1 MPSATRSIE
10 TLEGCMTERLSEG
23 TVVWITGLS
32 GAGKTT
38 LARTLGPMLKAHGSQ
53 VLLLDGDELRA
64 IFGEAHVSAH
74 SYGRQ
79 ARLEVAMRYARL
91 CQMLSRQGALVVI
104 ATISLFEE
112 VHEWNRA
119 HLSRYFE
126 VYVKTPV
133 DELRRRDPK
142 GIYKRFDSGEISCV
156 AGLDLPVDE
165 PASPDSIVDFVPG
178 QSVTEVARA
187 LLHRLTERKLI

>member
-1 MPSATRSIE
+1 M
-10 TLEGCMTERLSEG
+10 
-23 TVVWITGLS
+23 WITGLS

-38 LARTLGPMLKAHGSQ
+38 LACSLVPMLKANGSP

-64 IFGEAHVSAH
+64 IFGDTHVSAN
-74 SYGRQ
+74 SYERQ

-91 CQMLSRQGALVVI
+91 CRMLSKQGVIVVI

-112 VHEWNRA
+112 IHSWNRA
-119 HLSRYFE
+119 HFPRYFE

-142 GIYKRFDSGEISCV
+142 GIYRRFDACELSCV

-165 PASPDSIVDFVPG
+165 PTSPDWIIDFVPG
-178 QSVTEVARA
+178 QSVNEVAEA
-187 LLHRLTERKLI
+187 LLHRLIERKLV